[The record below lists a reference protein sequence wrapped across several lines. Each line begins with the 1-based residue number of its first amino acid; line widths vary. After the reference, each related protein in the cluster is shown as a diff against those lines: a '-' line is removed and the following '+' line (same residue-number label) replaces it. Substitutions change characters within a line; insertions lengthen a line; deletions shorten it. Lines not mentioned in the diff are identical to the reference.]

1 MHVSF
6 LRGCLKHLLERREQ
20 GNELIPLGQALL
32 HGLLGDVALR
42 PLGQRRVRFVRE
54 QGRRPADLL
63 HDPEPVSERAGGDV
77 DEADGV
83 APEEGPP
90 LELRLQE
97 RQVPLR
103 LRQEALLR
111 LAVRREVGTSR
122 TALGT
127 ALSIMFQQV
136 ATRQ

>member
-20 GNELIPLGQALL
+20 GYELIPLGQALL
-32 HGLLGDVALR
+32 RGLLGDVALR
-42 PLGQRRVRFVRE
+42 PLAQRRVRFVRE

-90 LELRLQE
+90 LELE